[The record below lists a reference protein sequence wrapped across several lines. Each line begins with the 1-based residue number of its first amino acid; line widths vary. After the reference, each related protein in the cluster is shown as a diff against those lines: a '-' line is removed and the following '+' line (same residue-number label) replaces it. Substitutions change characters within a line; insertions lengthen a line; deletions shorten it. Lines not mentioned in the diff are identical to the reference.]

1 MLSNKLLLILCFIL
15 CSLPAV
21 LMRDLSTV
29 NELNYVAIAQTA
41 LKHGNLFVMGGP
53 EFAFPYLP
61 PLYLWLCM
69 LAYSLAGEYAGS
81 VLLAINVLAI
91 IGILLTVCHYFAR
104 SLSKTGLNTA
114 IVSIPSLP
122 FLVSACFIVSPYLIN
137 AFFIVLSCALLCRR
151 CSLVLDDPDNSQKRR
166 QDLLIPLCMLLSC
179 MTCGPLGLG
188 LGPLVL
194 LVILILKSG
203 LRQWTAIFPWFF
215 WGILLAGLAV
225 WYLLSCFSSGV
236 ENTNTLFFETTLAYF
251 HGDQGHVRSPLFYI
265 WTYALIS
272 LPLGIAAAYAG
283 FRIFKHEGRGCDPEF
298 LFSFLIIPIS
308 LILASI
314 FSSKSGYYVLCA
326 LPTLGCVLGKYLQ
339 VTGSRDRL
347 LKLLLI
353 LGMLPFSGLFAVAY
367 FLNEDFPLL
376 NGTYVVC
383 AFLFILLST
392 LLSVIRMMNS
402 SALNGI
408 ATFGGGV
415 LVMILTLG
423 FAVPHLNP
431 YISPLSAVYKA
442 RALAEASNVK
452 RLCVIG
458 IPKPWTLQLMAGN
471 LEITPVNHDMMQ
483 KKNCLDAYR
492 LIGRSALNEYKD
504 LQDLKRSEGA
514 FIFGDSVLLEPS
526 HLNRP
531 TKTWRRYFNK

>member
-1 MLSNKLLLILCFIL
+1 MLSNKLPLILCLVF

-29 NELNYVAIAQTA
+29 NELNYVAIAVAA

-69 LAYSLAGEYAGS
+69 LAYSLAGEYAGTLLLS
-81 VLLAINVLAI
+81 VNVIAIV
-91 IGILLTVCHYFAR
+91 GILLIVCHYFAR
-104 SLSKTGLNTA
+104 SLSKTGLNA
-114 IVSIPSLP
+114 AMMAIPSLP
-122 FLVSACFIVSPYLIN
+122 FLISAAFIVSPYLIN
-137 AFFIVLSCALLCRR
+137 AFFIIFSCALLCRR
-151 CSLVLDDPDNSQKRR
+151 CSLVLGEPDNSKKRR
-166 QDLLIPLCMLLSC
+166 QDLLIPLCMLFAC
-179 MTCGPLGLG
+179 MTCGPLGLC
-188 LGPLVL
+188 LAPLVL
-194 LVILILKSG
+194 LTVLIIKGG

-215 WGILLAGLAV
+215 WLVLFGGLV
-225 WYLLSCFSSGV
+225 IWYFLSCFFSGI

-251 HGDQGHVRSPLFYI
+251 QGDQGHVCSPWFYI

-272 LPLGIAAAYAG
+272 LPLGIAATYAG
-283 FRIFKHEGRGCDPEF
+283 FRIFKHEGRECEPEF

-308 LILASI
+308 LILASL
-314 FSSKSGYYVLCA
+314 FSAKSGYYVLCA
-326 LPTLGCVLGKYLQ
+326 LPTLGCVLGNYLQ
-339 VTGSRDRL
+339 VTGSRDRF

-392 LLSVIRMMNS
+392 LLSVIRVMNS
-402 SALNGI
+402 SALNGV

-431 YISPLSAVYKA
+431 FISPLPAVYKA
-442 RALAEASNVK
+442 RALAENSK
-452 RLCVIG
+452 TRRLCVIG
-458 IPKPWTLQLMAGN
+458 IQKPWTLQLTAGS
-471 LEITPVNHDMMQ
+471 LAIIPVDHDKMQ
-483 KKNCLDAYR
+483 GKKCLNSYR

-514 FIFGDSVLLEPS
+514 FLFGESVLLEPS
-526 HLNRP
+526 HINRP
-531 TKTWRRYFNK
+531 TKTWRRF